1 MSLRAD
7 AMFQLETGRPTGGC
21 KEESAGVF
29 SRQWTKGSAEVD
41 CGEGTGTL
49 NFKPPAAA

>member
-1 MSLRAD
+1 
-7 AMFQLETGRPTGGC
+7 MFQLETGRPTGGC

-41 CGEGTGTL
+41 CGKGTGTL
-49 NFKPPAAA
+49 NFKPLANDGSQVV